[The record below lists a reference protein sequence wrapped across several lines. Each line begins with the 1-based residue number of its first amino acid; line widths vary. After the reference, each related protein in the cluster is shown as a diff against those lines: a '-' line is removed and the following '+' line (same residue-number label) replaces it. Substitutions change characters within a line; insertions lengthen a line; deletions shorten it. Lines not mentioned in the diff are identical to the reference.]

1 MREALAQVLEL
12 QNSYSPN
19 KTPAMRTRGHLVRRE
34 MVTWLRSQLPALPA
48 FPADDLAVDASDGVG
63 RLAEIPWARVFSASR
78 SPSATRGW
86 YVVYLFDAAGEC
98 AYLTL
103 MQGTTDWVGDT
114 VQTRPLPELRARAE
128 WARAAAKPALG
139 TRPDVLHQVDLLGR
153 SSKRAQGYEA
163 GTVAALA
170 YPREAIPPDDVLAAD
185 LVFLTKALGLV
196 YATDATS
203 EVADALTAA
212 ETTAGKRRGQGLRL
226 NAGER
231 LAIERHAV
239 DLATTHLTTQGF
251 TVVDVGAT
259 ESYDL
264 DARRGDEHLY
274 VEVKGTTSPGLEVI
288 LTHNEVRLNAAKHPN
303 TMLIVVHSI
312 TLDPTTAS
320 GGTLRAIHPW
330 LADPA
335 ALTPISYRYRV

>member
-1 MREALAQVLEL
+1 M
-12 QNSYSPN
+12 
-19 KTPAMRTRGHLVRRE
+19 
-34 MVTWLRSQLPALPA
+34 
-48 FPADDLAVDASDGVG
+48 
-63 RLAEIPWARVFSASR
+63 PWARVFSASR

-86 YVVYLFDAAGEC
+86 YVVYLFDAAGER

-103 MQGTTDWVGDT
+103 MQGTTDWVGET
-114 VQTRPLPELRARAE
+114 AQTRPLPELRARAQ
-128 WARAAAKPALG
+128 WARSAAEPILS
-139 TRPDVLHQVDLLGR
+139 TRPDVLRRIDLLGR

-170 YPREAIPPDDVLAAD
+170 YPREAIPSNDVLAAD
-185 LVFLTKALGLV
+185 LVFLTEALGLV
-196 YATDATS
+196 YAADATS

-212 ETTAGKRRGQGLRL
+212 ETTAGKRQGQGLRL
-226 NAGER
+226 SPEER

-239 DLATTHLTTQGF
+239 ALTTTHLTTQGY

-274 VEVKGTTSPGLEVI
+274 VEVKGTTSAGLEVI
-288 LTHNEVRLNAAKHPN
+288 LTHNEVQLNAAKHPH

-312 TLDPTTAS
+312 TLGPTAAT